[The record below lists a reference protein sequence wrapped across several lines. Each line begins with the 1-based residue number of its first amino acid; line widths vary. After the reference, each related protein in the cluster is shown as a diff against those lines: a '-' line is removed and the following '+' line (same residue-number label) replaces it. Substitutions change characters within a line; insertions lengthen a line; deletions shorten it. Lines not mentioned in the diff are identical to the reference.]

1 MFTLLLYLKA
11 KLMAHRKLIV
21 VMCLCFF
28 GLPCHGQRAH
38 VFQLGY
44 NYSVLR
50 ALDRTPIGNSTVGTL
65 HKTRNFRGRS
75 GGSIGYEWYL
85 PFKEILYFSFGGNV
99 VWYQSELEY
108 SVDFYGTPCS
118 GCQQFKAEER
128 IGGPSAYSTISFQL
142 PISISIPL
150 TEEADWYLKL
160 GWDALVLLD
169 NKSRWN
175 YVTIDW
181 EYAQQNNQWSSNAV
195 KLTAGSSSLDVYSF
209 RQGITLA
216 LWKKTNFER
225 STFTLQPSIRL
236 GIGRM
241 NVQPILG
248 QVNFEFKV
256 GYWLA
261 KQY

>member
-1 MFTLLLYLKA
+1 MTYRRLV
-11 KLMAHRKLIV
+11 IV
-21 VMCLCFF
+21 VYLFL
-28 GLPCHGQRAH
+28 GGIVCHGQQAH
-38 VFQLGY
+38 LFQVGY

-50 ALDRTPIGNSTVGTL
+50 ALDRTPIGNVATGIL
-65 HKTRNFRGRS
+65 HKTRNFRGLS

-85 PFKEILYFSFGGNV
+85 PFNEILYFSIGGNA

-108 SVDFYGTPCS
+108 SVDFYGNPCA
-118 GCQQFKAEER
+118 GCQQFQAQER
-128 IGGPSAYSTISFQL
+128 IGAPSAYSTFSFQL
-142 PISISIPL
+142 PIAISIPL
-150 TEEADWYLKL
+150 TEEDDLYLKL
-160 GWDALVLLD
+160 GWDALILVD

-175 YVTIDW
+175 YVVVDW
-181 EYAQQNNQWSSNAV
+181 EYARQNNQWSSNAV

-216 LWKKTNFER
+216 VWKKVEFEKN
-225 STFTLQPSIRL
+225 TFTVQPSIRL

-256 GYWLA
+256 GYWLM
-261 KQY
+261 KQQ